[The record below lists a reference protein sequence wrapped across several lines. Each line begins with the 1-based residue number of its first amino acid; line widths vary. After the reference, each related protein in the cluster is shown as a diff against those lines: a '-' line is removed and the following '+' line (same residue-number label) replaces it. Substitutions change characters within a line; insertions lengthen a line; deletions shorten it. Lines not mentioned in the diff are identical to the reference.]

1 MTKGTFEKT
10 VESAEYDFVLIKGL
24 EMENAKL
31 KEAIGDVLDV
41 LVDGCGVPNT
51 IWIKNRLLEAVSKS
65 EI

>member
-24 EMENAKL
+24 ESENAKL

-41 LVDGCGVPNT
+41 LVDGDGVPNT